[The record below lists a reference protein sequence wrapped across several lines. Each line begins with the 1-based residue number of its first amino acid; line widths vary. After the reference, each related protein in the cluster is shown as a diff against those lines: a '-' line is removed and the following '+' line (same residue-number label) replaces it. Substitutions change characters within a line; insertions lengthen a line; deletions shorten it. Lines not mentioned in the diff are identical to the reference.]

1 MFQRRPNPATPQMR
15 QPSLRAPVAVRQPG
29 TTEAMVAPA
38 PTAVQGP
45 RNLREAAR
53 RLEMTTQQMSQRG
66 MADRAGSAVT
76 ADMRRLIVGPSITLA
91 GEISA
96 CDALVVE
103 GTVEARLRDGQ
114 LIEVAQSG
122 VFRGSVEIEDADI
135 AGTFEGEL
143 SVRHKLRVRST
154 GRVTGTIRY
163 GEIEVQAGGQLV
175 GQIQVMSRTAAQAYK
190 EAARQAMDE
199 GVDGAPGVL
208 EGEVITPDYDEAVG
222 Q

>member
-1 MFQRRPNPATPQMR
+1 MRRP
-15 QPSLRAPVAVRQPG
+15 G
-29 TTEAMVAPA
+29 
-38 PTAVQGP
+38 
-45 RNLREAAR
+45 R
-53 RLEMTTQQMSQRG
+53 RRHGRG
-66 MADRAGSAVT
+66 S
-76 ADMRRLIVGPSITLA
+76 
-91 GEISA
+91 
-96 CDALVVE
+96 
-103 GTVEARLRDGQ
+103 LRDGQ

-154 GRVTGTIRY
+154 GNVTGTIRY

-199 GVDGAPGVL
+199 GVDGAPVSWKARSSRQIMTRPSANSLARPLFKRGSR
-208 EGEVITPDYDEAVG
+208 ER
-222 Q
+222 